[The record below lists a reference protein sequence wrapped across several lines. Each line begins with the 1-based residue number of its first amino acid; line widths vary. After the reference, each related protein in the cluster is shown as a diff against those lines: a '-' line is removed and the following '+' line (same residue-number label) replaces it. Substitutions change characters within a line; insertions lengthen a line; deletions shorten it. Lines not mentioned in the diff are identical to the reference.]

1 MRTVYYVLQNIISG
15 SKVPLIQ
22 FGGSL
27 SKITIHIEA
36 QISGPVGIEQNVLGA
51 VSFKILN
58 EELFS
63 PIPTKNDKSALLQVI
78 A

>member
-1 MRTVYYVLQNIISG
+1 M
-15 SKVPLIQ
+15 PLIQ
-22 FGGSL
+22 FGCSL
-27 SKITIHIEA
+27 IFIIEHIEA

-51 VSFKILN
+51 VRFKSLN

-78 A
+78 T